1 MATGSNRCVADYRR
15 FQRLQRIGSDSCQQK
30 CAAPVELYYHQ
41 NPGANVDQAVSAK
54 SNTNY
59 TALKTAFRYRKE
71 IVHGCS
77 CKEAEYQAGAGE
89 RRADAGPAAL
99 AKPTAVKQP

>member
-1 MATGSNRCVADYRR
+1 M
-15 FQRLQRIGSDSCQQK
+15 
-30 CAAPVELYYHQ
+30 
-41 NPGANVDQAVSAK
+41 K

-71 IVHGCS
+71 FVHGCS

-89 RRADAGPAAL
+89 RRVDAATPAPVPATTRP
-99 AKPTAVKQP
+99 AKQPPQ